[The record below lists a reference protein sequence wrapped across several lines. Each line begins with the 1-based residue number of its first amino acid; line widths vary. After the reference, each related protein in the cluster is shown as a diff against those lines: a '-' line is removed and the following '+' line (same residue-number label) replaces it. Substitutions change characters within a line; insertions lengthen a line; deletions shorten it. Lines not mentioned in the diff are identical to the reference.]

1 MHLSTQQLFKK
12 FYTWFL
18 RSTTGTHQRIR
29 NHRTG
34 VLFSLAILPVLG
46 MSPAQ
51 AGTFIDV
58 FAKNAQGS
66 GYSTRATAS
75 TTDAF
80 GNTYVTGNF
89 SKLGGSMVMGGFTL
103 SAIGPQDAFVAKFD
117 PAGAVLWARN
127 YGGTTAS
134 IFGKTIGLDS
144 SGNVVVGGD
153 FSGGNVTMPYMLK
166 IGNSDAFLM
175 KMDANGNMIWAR
187 NYGGSLAN
195 ASILQLAEDSA
206 GNTVAVGQFNKAN
219 LTNPSLAMFNGALAG
234 YNSFAIKVDVSGYTL
249 WAQRFGGATTAAV
262 ANGVAIDSAQN
273 IVIAGGYWGG
283 VMTTPALPSPAG
295 TNCYVIKL
303 NSVGGLVWAKNF
315 GSYSGGMQCISVATD
330 AAGNIGVGG
339 NYGGSPTNPVLP
351 QFGSSENNT
360 FGLKLNSVGT
370 LLFASGFGG
379 AESLGQ
385 NAGVALDANGNML
398 LSGWSQG
405 PMTSPALSPV
415 SASYIYSV
423 LLGPTGAIR
432 WTWNLGSGD
441 ASYGVSA
448 NSANTFAADGSR
460 NMTYAGFLYNYNYS
474 VSNPVIARVAIPL

>member
-1 MHLSTQQLFKK
+1 MGLTKQQEKIQTKFLGNLRKHLGGML
-12 FYTWFL
+12 L
-18 RSTTGTHQRIR
+18 
-29 NHRTG
+29 
-34 VLFSLAILPVLG
+34 SLAILPLLVI
-46 MSPAQ
+46 SPAH

-66 GYSTRATAS
+66 GYSTGATAS
-75 TTDAF
+75 ATDAF

-103 SAIGPQDAFVAKFD
+103 SAIGPQDAFVAKFG
-117 PAGAVLWARN
+117 PTGAVLWARN
-127 YGGTTAS
+127 YGGATAS
-134 IFGKTIGLDS
+134 TFGKTIGLDS
-144 SGNVVVGGD
+144 SGNVIVGGE
-153 FSGGNVTMPYMLK
+153 FFGGNVTTPYLFR

-195 ASILQLAEDSA
+195 ASLIRLAEDGA

-219 LTNPSLAMFNGALAG
+219 LTNPSLAMFNSALAG
-234 YNSFAIKVDVSGYTL
+234 YNSFAIKVDISGNTL

-262 ANGVAIDSAQN
+262 ANGVAIDTAQD

-339 NYGGSPTNPVLP
+339 NYSGSPANPVLP
-351 QFGSSENNT
+351 QFGSNNNNT
-360 FGLKLNSVGT
+360 FGLKLNSIGT

-379 AESLGQ
+379 AASMGQ
-385 NAGVALDANGNML
+385 NAGVALDAYGNML

-405 PMTSPALSPV
+405 PMTSPALAPV
-415 SASYIYSV
+415 SASYVYSV
-423 LLGPTGAIR
+423 LLGTTGAIR
-432 WTWNLGSGD
+432 WTWSLASGD

-448 NSANTFAADGSR
+448 NSANTFAADGSH
-460 NMTYAGFLYNYNYS
+460 NMTYAGFLYNYSFS
-474 VSNPVIARVAIPL
+474 VSSPVIARVAIPY